1 MIRVSVCSGNCG
13 KELRTHNGRLTK
25 DLDEG
30 DDGITEARDGR
41 DATTTADFNKK

>member
-1 MIRVSVCSGNCG
+1 MYDPSFSQFDCSSNCG
-13 KELRTHNGRLTK
+13 NELQRYNGRLMK

-41 DATTTADFNKK
+41 ADDGRL